1 MGKRTEYYR
10 NWERANRERR
20 NEYHRNL
27 YAKRKFFKEMEFYMN
42 EAQIEF
48 LKFLESTKPK

>member
-48 LKFLESTKPK
+48 LKFLESNKPK